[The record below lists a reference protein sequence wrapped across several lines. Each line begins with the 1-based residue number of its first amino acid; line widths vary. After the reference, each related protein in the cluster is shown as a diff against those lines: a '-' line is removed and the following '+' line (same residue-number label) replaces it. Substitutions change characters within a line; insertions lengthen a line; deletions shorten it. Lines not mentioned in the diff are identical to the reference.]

1 MILLEKPIL
10 NIENLIP
17 QKTPFV
23 MVDSLLGFSNTNVL
37 SSFKILENNIF
48 YENQTL
54 SEAGLVEN
62 MAQTIALHTGY
73 HYFLKGQPAPT
84 GYIGSI
90 KEIQILRLPKLYEI
104 INTEARILQEFM
116 GVTLVEITVSN
127 AEKEKIASGTMKTVI
142 AS

>member
-23 MVDSLLGFSNTNVL
+23 MVDSLLGFSDTNVV
-37 SSFKILENNIF
+37 SSFKISESNIF
-48 YENQTL
+48 FENQTF

-62 MAQTIALHTGY
+62 MAQTVALHTGY
-73 HYFLKGQPAPT
+73 DYFLKGQPAPT

-90 KEIQILRLPKLYEI
+90 KEIQILRLPKLDEI
-104 INTEARILQEFM
+104 INTEAHILQEFM

-127 AEKEKIASGTMKTVI
+127 AKKEKIASGIMKTVI

>member
-1 MILLEKPIL
+1 MALLEKPIL

-23 MVDSLLGFSNTNVL
+23 MVDSLLGFSDTNVV
-37 SSFKILENNIF
+37 SSFKISESNIF
-48 YENQTL
+48 FENQTF

-62 MAQTIALHTGY
+62 MAQTVALHTGY
-73 HYFLKGQPAPT
+73 DYFLKGQPAPT

-104 INTEARILQEFM
+104 INTEAHILQEFM

-127 AEKEKIASGTMKTVI
+127 AKKEKIASGIMKTVI

>member
-23 MVDSLLGFSNTNVL
+23 MVDSLLVFSNTNVL

>member
-1 MILLEKPIL
+1 MALLEKPIL

-23 MVDSLLGFSNTNVL
+23 MVDSLLGFSDTNVV
-37 SSFKILENNIF
+37 SSFKISESNIF
-48 YENQTL
+48 FENQTF

-62 MAQTIALHTGY
+62 MAQTVALHTGY
-73 HYFLKGQPAPT
+73 DYFLKGQPAPT

-90 KEIQILRLPKLYEI
+90 KEIQILRLPKLDEI
-104 INTEARILQEFM
+104 INTEAHILQEFM

-127 AEKEKIASGTMKTVI
+127 AKKEKIASGIMKTVI